1 MQITVT
7 ISDKNVKQSLDYF
20 VESNIFDTY
29 GSDTLKKAGI
39 TTKKALVDQLM
50 KDEKFMAQ
58 FAKELGKY
66 IDNGD
71 MMYDVFGDM
80 QNDEIDKLI
89 DKCEKADDEIAA
101 AIDAKEAAEAA
112 KRQAKLDKEEAARKL
127 AEEEATVQ
135 RVVAALKKAGY
146 KIEKA

>member
-7 ISDKNVKQSLDYF
+7 ISDKNIKQSLDYF

-39 TTKKALVDQLM
+39 GTKKALVDQLM

-58 FAKELGKY
+58 FSKELGKY
-66 IDNGD
+66 IDDGD
-71 MMYDVFGDM
+71 LMYDVFGDM

-101 AIDAKEAAEAA
+101 EIDAKEAAEAA
-112 KRQAKLDKEEAARKL
+112 KRQAKLDKEAVARQQ